1 MVHEEEEK
9 FLIPILCSFLLYR
22 ILKTSPDGRFFEI
35 SSAVITS
42 PATTSISR
50 FGSPAL
56 NTFKIALCLCVT
68 EPVDE
73 DKAAAEAA
81 VLAVVVLVAAVVVL
95 AVVALVVVAV
105 VLAAALFAVAPAVF
119 FGNVL

>member
-1 MVHEEEEK
+1 MVHEEEDK

-73 DKAAAEAA
+73 DKAAVEAA
-81 VLAVVVLVAAVVVL
+81 VL

-105 VLAAALFAVAPAVF
+105 VLAAALFAVAPAVVAAVF
-119 FGNVL
+119 FGDVL